1 MFTGEDRN
9 ELLGTHYIKAGA
21 EVGGSSLFKNSY
33 DVEVFEERLEGL
45 KSGLEMVL
53 LKTA

>member
-1 MFTGEDRN
+1 MFTGEDTS
-9 ELLGTHYIKAGA
+9 ELLWKHYTKAGA
-21 EVGGSSLFKNSY
+21 EGGGSSLFKNSY
-33 DVEVFEERLEGL
+33 GVEVFEEKFEGL